1 MGAYVICV
9 RDAEVL
15 LVRFTGGRR
24 WTLPGGGL
32 DHGEHPRDAAVREVE
47 EETGLA
53 VTLGALLDVDSRVW
67 DEADGSVL
75 HALRILYTGEITGG
89 TLRDEIGGSTDHAA
103 WVPLARVPEL
113 PRSRMVDIALRAT
126 RPPGTDGVL

>member
-32 DHGEHPRDAAVREVE
+32 DHGEYPRHAAVREVE

-53 VTLGALLDVDSRVW
+53 VALGALLDVDSRVW

-75 HALRILYTGEITGG
+75 HALR
-89 TLRDEIGGSTDHAA
+89 
-103 WVPLARVPEL
+103 
-113 PRSRMVDIALRAT
+113 
-126 RPPGTDGVL
+126 